1 MNIKDYISSGIVE
14 AYVLGLASEPE
25 MSEFEVICTQHPEV
39 KAAKDAFEILIE
51 QSALSGVVQPS
62 EQLRNKIFETI
73 KNEENKLSPVV
84 PVYAS
89 GNVASGKNVWTISRY
104 LAAASVILLV
114 FSTVLNFYLFRQYK
128 DYSSRYVDLLASQQQ
143 LVNNNN
149 NINVRLQAYES
160 AMELMKSPDVAV
172 VQMPA
177 SNVTTSPD
185 TNSLAVV
192 YWNTRTKDVYLF
204 INNMPQP
211 TQDQQYQLW
220 AIVDGKP
227 VDAGLVTNTNNIN
240 IPFGKMK
247 NIAHAD
253 AFAVTLEKRGGS
265 SSSSPQGQMYV
276 LGNVKA

>member
-14 AYVLGLASEPE
+14 AYVLGLASESE
-25 MSEFEVICTQHPEV
+25 MTEFEAMCTQHPEI
-39 KAAKDAFEILIE
+39 KSSKDAFEILIE
-51 QSALSGVVQPS
+51 QNALSGVVQPPV
-62 EQLRNKIFETI
+62 QLKNKIFETI
-73 KNEENKLSPVV
+73 QNEENKLSPVV
-84 PVYAS
+84 PIIAS
-89 GNVASGKNVWTISRY
+89 GNVASGRNVRTMSRY
-104 LAAASVILLV
+104 LAAASIVLLV

-128 DYSSRYVDLLASQQQ
+128 SYSSRYVDLLASQQQ

-160 AMELMKSPDVAV
+160 AMEVMKNPDVAV

-177 SNVTTSPD
+177 STVTTSPD
-185 TNSLAVV
+185 PNSLAVV

-204 INNMPQP
+204 VNNMPQP
-211 TQDQQYQLW
+211 AQDQQYQLW
-220 AIVDGKP
+220 AIVNGKP
-227 VDAGLVTNTNNIN
+227 VDAGLVTNNIT

-247 NIAHAD
+247 NIANAD

-265 SSSSPQGQMYV
+265 SSPQGQMYV